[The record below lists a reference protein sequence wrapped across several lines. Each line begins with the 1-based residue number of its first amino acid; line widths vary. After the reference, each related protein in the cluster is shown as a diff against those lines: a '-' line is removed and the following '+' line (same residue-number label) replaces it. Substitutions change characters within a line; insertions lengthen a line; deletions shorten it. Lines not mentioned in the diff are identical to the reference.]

1 MEKLMFKKRI
11 IVISAVFLLAVFVWI
26 GLTKEKDKTVVKVKP
41 KAKTSQV
48 QSKSSPANNSKMA
61 QQLYDEAIKLK
72 NDRQLIKAKE
82 ILQNIS
88 ENYSNFDKI
97 DNVQNDLE
105 QVNMSL
111 ILSNVPV
118 PNKSVMY
125 TIESGDTLDKLAK
138 KYGTTIDLIK
148 INNNLKSDVIR
159 LGQKLRIWTGKFNIF
174 VDKSRNILIL
184 KEGDEVVKIYNVSTG
199 ENNSTPVGDFKVT
212 TKLTDPVWFNK
223 GVVVP
228 PESPANVLGS
238 RWMGFDI
245 PGYGI
250 HGTVEPDK
258 IGQQVTAG
266 CVRMRNNEV
275 EELYNLIPV
284 GTLVSIVD

>member
-1 MEKLMFKKRI
+1 MFKKRI

-26 GLTKEKDKTVVKVKP
+26 GLTKEKDKTATIKVKP
-41 KAKTSQV
+41 KSKTAQV

-61 QQLYDEAIKLK
+61 QQLYDEALKLK
-72 NDRQLIKAKE
+72 NDRQLVKAKE
-82 ILQNIS
+82 LLQNIS
-88 ENYSNFDKI
+88 ENYPNFDKI
-97 DNVQNDLE
+97 DTVQNDLE
-105 QVNMSL
+105 QVNMNI

-118 PNKSVMY
+118 PNKSVVY

-148 INNNLKSDVIR
+148 INNNLKTDVIR
-159 LGQKLRIWTGKFNIF
+159 LGQKLRIWTGRFNIF

-199 ENNSTPVGDFKVT
+199 ENNSTPVGDFKIT
-212 TKLTDPVWFNK
+212 SKLTDPVWFNK